1 MALSLRL
8 IEQTLVLGETG
19 NFARAAARLGITQ
32 PTLTRNIAALEAD
45 TAKQVAYQGNAPFPG
60 SRAMLAPE
68 LARGDLVCLDCD
80 APELRTR
87 SALVRQRHR
96 TPLPAALSFMQLLRE
111 TEAKL
116 IADDEAHARPPKPCG
131 VNAVAARA
139 GRE

>member
-32 PTLTRNIAALEAD
+32 PTLTRSIAALEAD
-45 TAKQVAYQGNAPFPG
+45 TAKQVAHLGNAPFPG
-60 SRAMLAPE
+60 SRAMLAG
-68 LARGDLVCLDCD
+68 ARARRSGLSRLRRTGAAHALGAG
-80 APELRTR
+80 APA
-87 SALVRQRHR
+87 SPP
-96 TPLPAALSFMQLLRE
+96 PLPAALSFMQLLRE

>member
-32 PTLTRNIAALEAD
+32 PTLTRSIAAIEAD

-60 SRAMLAPE
+60 S
-68 LARGDLVCLDCD
+68 
-80 APELRTR
+80 
-87 SALVRQRHR
+87 R